1 MRSEKDLQNCVDR
14 LVSQGLASEEY
25 ARKVCSEGQPGAG
38 SDKPPQQK
46 TCVEQMQD
54 EGLSYERA
62 KSVCRGRK
70 EPLPAEYMGLQGS
83 RRARAIK
90 EEEILREFIRKTFV
104 SNLIKEQREEYA
116 VRSYVQSLITEVRE
130 EQTLSALFEAK
141 DMANP
146 HPNTGINKLR
156 DAIRKAKPSIKT
168 KYQQLTTDP
177 KQRESFKNHFLT
189 AMVRLF
195 DELDALNAQGAEP
208 EDVAAALDDEA
219 ITSDLE
225 APPEDATADDLASD
239 IEDDGDLDALLEAV
253 DIEIEDGD
261 VVSDE
266 FDAEDDKEKEKNKSQ
281 AEKDFDKK
289 SEDDEKRK
297 EFGAG
302 VDGDAT
308 GRNQAF
314 DAFNLVQ
321 TYFSDAYLDLSNPED
336 IEMYKKWGLYNIKLL
351 LDKYETEL
359 NTNPDEPDIED
370 PT

>member
-1 MRSEKDLQNCVDR
+1 MQKQQEKL
-14 LVSQGLASEEY
+14 
-25 ARKVCSEGQPGAG
+25 
-38 SDKPPQQK
+38 
-46 TCVEQMQD
+46 
-54 EGLSYERA
+54 
-62 KSVCRGRK
+62 
-70 EPLPAEYMGLQGS
+70 
-83 RRARAIK
+83 
-90 EEEILREFIRKTFV
+90 LREFIRRTFV
-104 SNLIKEQREEYA
+104 SNLLREQREEHA
-116 VRSYVQSLITEVRE
+116 VRMYVRSLISEVKE
-130 EQTLSALFEAK
+130 EKVLSTLFEAK

-177 KQRESFKNHFLT
+177 AQRESFKNHFLT

-208 EDVAAALDDEA
+208 EEVEAALDDEA
-219 ITSDLE
+219 ITSDLQ
-225 APPEDATADDLASD
+225 APPTDVSSDDMADD
-239 IEDDGDLDALLEAV
+239 IGDDGDLDSLLEAI
-253 DIEIEDGD
+253 DIDIEDGD
-261 VVSDE
+261 VVSDD

-281 AEKDFDKK
+281 AQKDFEKKSDDDKK
-289 SEDDEKRK
+289 RE

-302 VDGDAT
+302 IEGDST

-321 TYFSDAYLDLSNPED
+321 TYFSDAYLDLNNPED

-351 LDKYETEL
+351 LDKYESEL
-359 NTNPDEPDIED
+359 NTNPEEPNIEN